1 MPALDLNNPNNV
13 YLVQSGFNVQDIEKS
28 PTLVNLLNRFQG
40 NLLIDERDTTV
51 GVGAK
56 AYGNT
61 IHIAKSYKNFLNIA
75 HELGH
80 ATGQYQQINRD
91 KDNLYQFDT
100 PQAYGMA
107 RAKAEGEA
115 TYYEFLVAKELG
127 YQRFV
132 KPLWPD
138 NAAKPQDKDVF
149 TEVDEIMRQAISE
162 NDKITQL
169 AVLNQSMLPSG
180 QLHAPLY
187 TYDEY
192 NTLVFLNNRFAI
204 SRISQ
209 DYQQAFGKPLDWNSY
224 EAKSLA
230 NKANQYFGTL
240 VNDVL
245 INHHIDGSVLGQQ
258 GVGDLLWGSQGDDVL
273 VGNSGQDRLLGGAD
287 DDTLIGNA
295 GDDVLVGGTGN
306 DLYYFTKGFG
316 HDTIINVGGGK
327 DTLYLADR
335 GYDELSLVTQE
346 KQDLTLDFATT
357 SPNNNENNDKPTDD
371 QLTIKDF
378 YLGGDNA
385 SLAIGFAKSGIANP
399 AMLMPVSQLTSQLTN
414 FGSVGQR
421 DMSDYQPVLQKS
433 LLQLGKVNPTATN
446 DK

>member
-40 NLLIDERDTTV
+40 NLLIDEQDTTV

-132 KPLWPD
+132 KPLWLD

-149 TEVDEIMRQAISE
+149 TEVDEIMRQAISD

-180 QLHAPLY
+180 QFHAPLY
-187 TYDEY
+187 T
-192 NTLVFLNNRFAI
+192 
-204 SRISQ
+204 
-209 DYQQAFGKPLDWNSY
+209 
-224 EAKSLA
+224 
-230 NKANQYFGTL
+230 
-240 VNDVL
+240 
-245 INHHIDGSVLGQQ
+245 
-258 GVGDLLWGSQGDDVL
+258 
-273 VGNSGQDRLLGGAD
+273 
-287 DDTLIGNA
+287 
-295 GDDVLVGGTGN
+295 
-306 DLYYFTKGFG
+306 
-316 HDTIINVGGGK
+316 
-327 DTLYLADR
+327 
-335 GYDELSLVTQE
+335 
-346 KQDLTLDFATT
+346 
-357 SPNNNENNDKPTDD
+357 
-371 QLTIKDF
+371 
-378 YLGGDNA
+378 
-385 SLAIGFAKSGIANP
+385 
-399 AMLMPVSQLTSQLTN
+399 
-414 FGSVGQR
+414 
-421 DMSDYQPVLQKS
+421 
-433 LLQLGKVNPTATN
+433 
-446 DK
+446 

>member
-1 MPALDLNNPNNV
+1 M
-13 YLVQSGFNVQDIEKS
+13 
-28 PTLVNLLNRFQG
+28 
-40 NLLIDERDTTV
+40 
-51 GVGAK
+51 
-56 AYGNT
+56 
-61 IHIAKSYKNFLNIA
+61 NIA

-91 KDNLYQFDT
+91 KNNLYQFDT

-132 KPLWPD
+132 KPLWLD

-149 TEVDEIMRQAISE
+149 TEVDDIMRQAISE

-230 NKANQYFGTL
+230 NKANQHFGTL
-240 VNDVL
+240 ANDVI
-245 INHHIDGSVLGQQ
+245 INRHTDGSVLGQQ

-287 DDTLIGNA
+287 DDVLIGNA

-346 KQDLTLDFATT
+346 KQDLTLDFAT
-357 SPNNNENNDKPTDD
+357 SLPNEKSHTPTDD

-385 SLAIGFAKSGIANP
+385 SLAIGFAKSGNANP
-399 AMLMPVSQLTSQLTN
+399 VMLMPVSQLASQLTN
-414 FGSVGQR
+414 FGSVAQR
-421 DMSDYQPVLQKS
+421 DITDYQPVLQKS
-433 LLQLGKVNPTATN
+433 LLQLDKVNLTAIN